1 MCGICTWMTR
11 NVPYIGNLV
20 KTHYLIGNPQIGIP
34 MRKMQ
39 CRTVLMSGGPFDNVD
54 GMVVSATELQNANAR
69 FDRYRDR
76 VEERVSEAFN
86 NPGTFEKVKLYPR
99 NWKKTD
105 TVYWV
110 VCFTG
115 WIAPHVKSGYMF
127 NTSELKEIVERTER
141 IKKTVKRPN
150 WFDRLLI
157 KIYGLEE

>member
-1 MCGICTWMTR
+1 MCGICTLLTR
-11 NVPYIGNLV
+11 NVPYMGNLV

-54 GMVVSATELQNANAR
+54 GMVISATELQNASVR
-69 FDRYRDR
+69 FDRYRDQ

-110 VCFTG
+110 VCFTDR
-115 WIAPHVKSGYMF
+115 KS
-127 NTSELKEIVERTER
+127 V
-141 IKKTVKRPN
+141 V
-150 WFDRLLI
+150 
-157 KIYGLEE
+157 

>member
-11 NVPYIGNLV
+11 NVPYMGNLV

-115 WIAPHVKSGYMF
+115 WIVPHVKSGYMF